1 MKAVFLF
8 ELSRQLRKPFTYIMW
23 LLLFV
28 QAIYYVFHAGEFF
41 VTDGAPYNSPVM
53 LYTLL
58 AGVGYV
64 SFVVYAIL
72 GAQVLNKDLEYKT
85 AALLY
90 TSSVSESGYFWGNFL
105 AVFSTL
111 LIIMSGHLLGT
122 FGFQYMGLVPPD
134 RLMELPFSVI
144 WEGIFVMFL
153 PNVFFMFI
161 LSFSLAT
168 ITKKNVGAYMA
179 MVIAMMLMIFGDT
192 NAHQVPFLTLFDLA
206 GFSELHRQIDLM
218 NTEAKINYRFSYDDM
233 LFWNRLFWLGVSS
246 LLLFISRKKFTF
258 KKYIYTGK
266 RKSKFTKDDTI
277 QTATPTMQQPSVAQQ
292 FRWTDMWGMAR
303 MHFFN
308 EVRSVR
314 FYIFSGMIM
323 LLYILYVLIYQ
334 QQYYSASPTLPTTVY
349 ILNTISPLIVFVY
362 LYFLVITTE
371 LLFKDR
377 TQQFWQISDALPV
390 STTRYIAAKVLA
402 MAGVALLTASLF
414 IMIGLIIQTA
424 KGYYNYELVVY
435 FRNLLG
441 YRFPL
446 MCLFVLLPVLFAA
459 ITNNR
464 YLTHVLNLVFIFSTF
479 IFHELEIF
487 EQQKFLYS
495 FTPLGSS
502 TTAMNGTGIF
512 SNATTW
518 FVLYWISLT
527 IAAILLVFPL
537 LQRGTLL
544 SAKQNLF
551 RYSKKWNG
559 RLVFGFA
566 ACLLIFVCSA
576 WVVYDNINVRNAY
589 QSKDAENRDAAAY
602 EKKYKQFEYSL
613 QPKLVGYQAALDLY
627 PDTRKATC
635 KAELLLVNKTE
646 SAIDSLHVEW
656 MDFAEVKSL
665 QSNSHSLKAIQEN
678 AEFRHTIYSISPALL
693 PGDSITIQYEALLQ
707 YSGFTNHDPQPAL
720 AYNGSFLHKEIFPFF
735 GYNRERELKEN
746 RHRVELGLEKLN
758 NRLPAIDDRKAT
770 GNSYASPDA
779 DRISGTMTVSTN
791 KDQVIVTSGTLL
803 SEKEENDRRYYSYQI
818 ENGLYDFY
826 VLSARYA
833 VHKQPLPVKGR
844 SITVEIYYHPADSRN
859 IDFITAVT
867 EKTLQFLQDQL
878 GSYPFDVIRIAEK
891 PAYDE
896 DLIAFGNVLV
906 LPDNHVWNADAR
918 KVEDMDYAGFA
929 ITKLMAT
936 QYWQQGNY
944 SAVQGYPLFTNSL
957 PDYYALRFLQTQT
970 DSTAFAKH
978 LEKRK
983 QNYFKSRA
991 LEANAEPA
999 LIAADDEADYV
1010 FNEKGGYAFYQLAQ
1024 KWNQSSLDTVL
1035 HSWYQESLTA
1045 PQKLNAIDFSKKLEA
1060 VLPDSV
1066 QPYFIKAFKETGEL
1080 FK

>member
-58 AGVGYV
+58 AGVSYV

-85 AALLY
+85 ATLLY

-105 AVFSTL
+105 AVFTTL

-122 FGFQYMGLVPPD
+122 FGFQYMGLVPAD
-134 RLMELPFSVI
+134 RLMELPLSVI
-144 WEGIFVMFL
+144 WEGLFVMFL

-168 ITKKNVGAYMA
+168 ITKKNAGAYIS

-233 LFWNRLFWLGVSS
+233 LFWNRLFWIAISV
-246 LLLFISRKKFTF
+246 LLLFMSRKKFTF
-258 KKYIYTGK
+258 KKYIYSGK
-266 RKSKFTKDDTI
+266 RRSKFTTDENPKS
-277 QTATPTMQQPSVAQQ
+277 ATPAMRQPSVAQQ
-292 FRWTDMWGMAR
+292 FRRTDVWGMAR
-303 MHFFN
+303 MHFLN

-314 FYIFSGMIM
+314 FFIFSGMIM
-323 LLYILYVLIYQ
+323 LLYILYILIYQ

-402 MAGVALLTASLF
+402 MAGVALLTAILF
-414 IMIGLIIQTA
+414 MAIGMAIQTA
-424 KGYYNYELVVY
+424 KGYYNFEPAVY
-435 FRNLLG
+435 IRNLLA

-487 EQQKFLYS
+487 EQQRFLYS

-502 TTAMNGTGIF
+502 TTAMNGMGIF

-518 FVLYWISLT
+518 FAMYWISITLT
-527 IAAILLVFPL
+527 GILIAFPL

-544 SAKQNLF
+544 SGKQNLL
-551 RYSKKWNG
+551 RYGKKWNG
-559 RLVFGFA
+559 KSVLGLT
-566 ACLLIFVCSA
+566 ACLVIFVCSA
-576 WVVYDNINVRNAY
+576 CVVYDNVNVQNAY
-589 QSKDAENRDAAAY
+589 QSKDTENQEAAEY
-602 EKKYKQFEYSL
+602 EKKYKQFEYSP
-613 QPKLVGYQAALDLY
+613 QPKIVHYHTTLDLY
-627 PDTRKATC
+627 PDARKATC
-635 KAELLLVNKTE
+635 KAEMALVNKTE
-646 SAIDSLHVEW
+646 YPIDSLHVEW
-656 MDFAEVKSL
+656 MDFAEMEPL
-665 QSNSHSLKAIQEN
+665 QSNNRSLKSIMED
-678 AEFRHTIYSISPALL
+678 AEFRHTIYSISPALQ
-693 PGDSITIQYEALLQ
+693 PGDSITIQYEAILQ

-720 AYNGSFLHKEIFPFF
+720 AYNGSFLPKEILPFF
-735 GYNRERELKEN
+735 GYNRERPLKEN
-746 RHRVELGLEKLN
+746 RYRAERGLPKLN
-758 NRLPAIDDRKAT
+758 NRLPAADDAKASV
-770 GNSYASPDA
+770 NSYISPDA
-779 DRISGTMTVSTN
+779 DRVSGTLNVSTN
-791 KDQVIVTSGTLL
+791 IDQVIVTSGTLL
-803 SEKEENDRRYYSYQI
+803 SEKEENNRRHYRYQI

-833 VHKQPLPVKGR
+833 VHKQPLQTKGKPL
-844 SITVEIYYHPADSRN
+844 SLEIYYHPADSSN
-859 IDFITAVT
+859 IGYMTEVT
-867 EKTLQFLQDQL
+867 EKALQFLQYHL
-878 GSYPFDVIRIAEK
+878 GTYPFDLIRIAEK

-896 DLIAFGNVLV
+896 ELIAFGNVLV

-918 KVEDMDYAGFA
+918 KVEDMDYAAFA
-929 ITKLMAT
+929 LAKLIAM

-944 SAVQGYPLFTNSL
+944 SAVQGYALFTNSL
-957 PDYYALRFLQTQT
+957 PDYYALSFLRTQT
-970 DSTAFAKH
+970 DSASFVKH

-983 QNYFKSRA
+983 QNYFKRRA

-999 LIAADDEADYV
+999 LFSVDDEADYV
-1010 FNEKGGYAFYQLAQ
+1010 YNEKGGYAFYQLATQ
-1024 KWNQSSLDTVL
+1024 WQPL
-1035 HSWYQESLTA
+1035 HLNTLLGAWYLESLSA
-1045 PQKLNAIDFSKKLEA
+1045 AQKLNTNDFSEKLEA
-1060 VLPDSV
+1060 VLPDTLHA
-1066 QPYFIKAFKETGEL
+1066 YFNLAFKQTEEI
-1080 FK
+1080 FR